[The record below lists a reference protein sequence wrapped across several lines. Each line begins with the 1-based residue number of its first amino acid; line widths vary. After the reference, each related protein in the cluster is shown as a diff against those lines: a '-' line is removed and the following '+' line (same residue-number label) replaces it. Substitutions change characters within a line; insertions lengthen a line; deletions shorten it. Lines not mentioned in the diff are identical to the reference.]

1 MKLNKT
7 RLLLTLALFSQPTF
21 AFHHADAPM
30 FDQKVIHFDE
40 VYDSAPAVRMAQPE
54 SYISV
59 INQQGSTTSFEAKLT
74 SLTMGKVKMA
84 DGNIYNRILLPDGG
98 SPAEPGLPNLTG
110 YQQMVR
116 IPDGAQVDIVVEDIE
131 WSDTYSEMM
140 VDPVQLPLP
149 DSVNEDGTRP
159 DQNMPF
165 VKDEE
170 AYQMVTDSVPS
181 PVSVIETIRVRGKS
195 YAIIDYRPID
205 FNPINETVRFA
216 KKVRFHINYVLPD
229 SKTQNREDKLDFDA
243 PSNSVI
249 DLRPEAE
256 QKADAVFTPARQEN
270 NEELTAAQQADY
282 LIITAD
288 AFRNAIE
295 PLAAWKRKKGY
306 NVHVATITETGNT
319 QEKIKAYIKDAY
331 ENGPMTSYVLLV
343 GDHEN
348 VPAYEILGHSAH
360 GGRNHK
366 WHTDYEYTLVDGSDK
381 YADLV
386 IGRFPGDAEDQ
397 ITNMVNR
404 TLAYEKNPVDSN
416 RYNHVLLAGQ
426 FQDTDDRN
434 LQADRLF
441 MEDLHRVADFLG
453 PDYDFFNGPGDLFNK
468 GFQIHTALQ
477 WDADLKK
484 DLKYKGLTR
493 LSYGT
498 ARIMPPRTVPQAWK
512 AQGNGDRFDIA
523 NAINQG
529 VGFVMHRDHGYGNG
543 SGWADP
549 HFVTEHVNALT
560 NGNMAPVVFSLNCA
574 TGWFDGKDSFAES
587 WMRNPNGGAV
597 GFTGAVRVSYSG
609 YNDMMHA
616 GIMDS
621 FWDDYDG
628 TWSSDVY
635 PVSWRPAMAL
645 NRAKERLFSYYG
657 VHDSTA
663 IKTSRFFNWFG
674 DPELELRT
682 ERPKEL
688 TVTHPAEFASN
699 GESATFDV
707 VVRNGDDRIQNARVA
722 LVSESGDSFIATT
735 NENGVAHFELESTE
749 AMTVT
754 VTEHNAKAYE
764 GQIKVE
770 GEQNAP
776 VARVASE
783 VTAPGYKW
791 IILDGTQSEI
801 QEGANV
807 QYKWEQIAGPKVRLA
822 YPGNDYSYAF
832 MPYYSTTLKFQLTIT
847 DENGQTSSAVQTV
860 YVNGLY
866 DDDNKAPVAHAGS
879 DKTASY
885 SEWVALDATKS
896 SDNDGDIVSYKWT
909 QIAGPATEIAYSDES
924 YAYALTPRHD
934 TTLKFQVT
942 VTDDKGKTSSS
953 TNTIVVKGRS

>member
-7 RLLLTLALFSQPTF
+7 RLLLTLALFSQPALAVDHT
-21 AFHHADAPM
+21 DVM
-30 FDQKVIHFDE
+30 VYDKQIITFDQM
-40 VYDSAPAVRMAQPE
+40 YDTAPLVRTAQT
-54 SYISV
+54 SKNVSL
-59 INQQGSTTSFEAKLT
+59 INQKGNSALFEAKLT

-84 DGNIYNRILLPDGG
+84 DGNIYDRIMLPDAG
-98 SPAEPGLPNLTG
+98 SPAAPGLPNLTG

-116 IPDGAQVDIVVEDIE
+116 VPDGAELDIIIDDVE
-131 WSDTYSEMM
+131 WSETFNDIT
-140 VDPVQLPLP
+140 VDPVQLPFP
-149 DSVNEDGTRP
+149 DSVKADGTRP

-165 VKDEE
+165 VKNEA
-170 AYQMVTDSVPS
+170 AYQRLTESVTS
-181 PVSVIETIRVRGKS
+181 PITVIDTIRVRGKS
-195 YAIIDYRPID
+195 YAVISYRPID
-205 FNPINETVRFA
+205 YNPIDETVRFA
-216 KKVRFHINYVLPD
+216 KKVRFHVNYVLSD
-229 SKTQNREDKLDFDA
+229 GKTPKREYKLSFDA
-243 PSNSVI
+243 PSDSII
-249 DLRPEAE
+249 DLRLKSD
-256 QKADAVFTPARQEN
+256 QKNDSIVSPVRQEN
-270 NEELTAAQQADY
+270 NEELTPAQQADY

-288 AFRNAIE
+288 EFRNAIE

-306 NVHVATITETGNT
+306 KVHVATITETGNT
-319 QEKIKAYIKDAY
+319 QKKIKAYIKDAY

-348 VPAYEILGHSAH
+348 VPAYKIQGHDAH
-360 GGRNHK
+360 GGYRHK
-366 WHTDYEYTLVDGSDK
+366 WHTDYEYTLVEGTDK

-386 IGRFPGDAEDQ
+386 IGRFPGDTEAQ
-397 ITNMVNR
+397 ITTMVNR
-404 TLAYEKNPVDSN
+404 TLAYEKNPVDSD

-426 FQDTDDRN
+426 YQDSNKNR
-434 LQADRLF
+434 QADRMF

-484 DLKYKGLTR
+484 TLKYGGW
-493 LSYGT
+493 SYGS
-498 ARIMPPRTVPQAWK
+498 ARITPPKTVPQAWK
-512 AQGNGDRFDIA
+512 NQGNGNRFDIA
-523 NAINQG
+523 NAINEG
-529 VGFVMHRDHGYGNG
+529 VGFVMHRDHGYDDG

-549 HFVTEHVNALT
+549 RFVAQHVSSLT
-560 NGNMAPVVFSLNCA
+560 NGNLAPVVFSLNCA
-574 TGWFDGKDSFAES
+574 TGWFDGKDSFAEA

-597 GFTGAVRVSYSG
+597 GFTGAVRVSLSG
-609 YNDMMHA
+609 YNDLMHA

-628 TWSSDVY
+628 TWSSNIY

-645 NRAKERLFSYYG
+645 NRAKARLFSHY
-657 VHDSTA
+657 STWDDDA
-663 IKTSRFFNWFG
+663 VDTARFFNWFG

-735 NENGVAHFELESTE
+735 DENGVAHFELESTE

-764 GQIKVE
+764 GEIKVE

-801 QEGANV
+801 PEGANV
-807 QYKWEQIAGPKVRLA
+807 EYKWEQIAGPKVRLA
-822 YPGNDYSYAF
+822 YPGNNYSYAF
-832 MPYYSTTLKFQLTIT
+832 MPYYSTTLKFKLTIT
-847 DENGQTSSAVQTV
+847 DENGQTGSAIQTV

-866 DDDNKAPVAHAGS
+866 DDGNKTPVAHAGS

-896 SDNDGDIVSYKWT
+896 SDTDGKIVSYQWT

-934 TTLKFQVT
+934 ATLKFQVT

-953 TNTIVVKGRS
+953 TNTIVVKGRH